1 MIPRRVYLSKE
12 QLNRLHFKPTV
23 RSMLL
28 SEGQDAKFNC
38 SIDIP
43 VTELGSS
50 IVWKKDGAEL
60 PVSVHTNDLK
70 TTTDGVT
77 TILST
82 VMYVAF
88 TCDKT

>member
-12 QLNRLHFKPTV
+12 QLNRLHFKPMLS
-23 RSMLL
+23 SMLL
-28 SEGQDAKFNC
+28 SEEQYAKFNC

-43 VTELGSS
+43 VTEMGPT
-50 IVWKKDGAEL
+50 IVWKKDGMEL

-82 VMYVAF
+82 IMYAVF
-88 TCDKT
+88 